1 MNVYYFKR
9 GPRLFYNWKDLSLE
23 GVVWG
28 RFEGPQS
35 DLDSDGVDEMTA
47 VKRNHPSTITDTRNH
62 LHANR
67 QIFNF
72 CLWKR
77 RIDSST
83 SLYYIS
89 LSLGFGFGST

>member
-1 MNVYYFKR
+1 M
-9 GPRLFYNWKDLSLE
+9 FYNWKDLSLE

-47 VKRNHPSTITDTRNH
+47 VKRNHPSTITNTRNH

-67 QIFNF
+67 QILNF

-77 RIDSST
+77 RIDST
-83 SLYYIS
+83 FK
-89 LSLGFGFGST
+89 LSELEDDLSCPMPI